1 VPGCGDNAFA
11 SIERISKH
19 KFMIA
24 NYSSPTEECKD
35 WAWIH
40 GQISSEGTHI
50 YLMEIDFEETD

>member
-1 VPGCGDNAFA
+1 
-11 SIERISKH
+11 
-19 KFMIA
+19 MIA

-50 YLMEIDFEETD
+50 YLMEIDFEEID